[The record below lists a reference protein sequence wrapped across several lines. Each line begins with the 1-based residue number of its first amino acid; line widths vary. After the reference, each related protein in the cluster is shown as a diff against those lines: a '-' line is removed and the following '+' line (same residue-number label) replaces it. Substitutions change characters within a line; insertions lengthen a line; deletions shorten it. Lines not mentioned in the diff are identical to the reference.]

1 MARESKLYKFRLA
14 MRNGKFRFG
23 FGLLLFFIIFA
34 IVGPLFTPFAGDGL
48 YYEKLPNSNME
59 VATYSTKTLPPMS
72 RETLITY
79 LGKHVDVLHILGTDK
94 LGKDVYAQLVYGL
107 RTSLWVAVLAAII
120 GTILGI
126 TIGFVAGYK
135 GGLTDELLMMFVNI
149 MLVIPSIVLLILVA
163 AYLEARSPEIQA
175 LIIGLTGWPWV
186 ARAVRS
192 QTLSLKNREFVN
204 LARLAGLGDLRIIFE
219 EIMPNM
225 ISYIFMV
232 GILQFSGAILA
243 SATLDFIGLG
253 PTTAGS
259 LGTILQKA
267 IAHNALQFGWWW
279 WFIPP
284 GLIITLIITA
294 LFFIN
299 LGMEEVF
306 NPRLRRE

>member
-1 MARESKLYKFRLA
+1 MELVKLAFKNNKF
-14 MRNGKFRFG
+14 KFG
-23 FGLLLFFIIFA
+23 FGMLVFFILFGLI
-34 IVGPLFTPFAGDGL
+34 GPLFTPFASDGL
-48 YYEKLPNSNME
+48 YYEQVGKIKLAS
-59 VATYSTKTLPPMS
+59 YSTKTLPPMT
-72 RETLITY
+72 RENITTY
-79 LGKHVDVLHILGTDK
+79 TGKTVEVLHILGTDK
-94 LGKDVYAQLVYGL
+94 EGRDVYTEIVYGL
-107 RTSLWVAVLAAII
+107 RTSLWIAFLAAII
-120 GTILGI
+120 GTTLGI
-126 TIGFVAGYK
+126 TIGFISGYK
-135 GGLTDELLMMFVNI
+135 GGIVDELLMMFVNI

-163 AYLEARSPEIQA
+163 AYLEARSPAVQA
-175 LIIGLTGWPWV
+175 LIIGLTNWPWV
-186 ARAVRS
+186 ARSVRA

-204 LARLAGLGDLRIIFE
+204 LARIVGLSDLRIIFE

-225 ISYIFMV
+225 VSYIFMV
-232 GILQFSGAILA
+232 GILQISGAILA

-253 PTTAGS
+253 PTTMIS

-267 IAHNALQFGWWW
+267 IMHNALQFGWWW